1 MSLKGNKGLLTV
13 YEHPVKRSFYQLTPL
28 PLAQHWNSFF
38 HVMSI
43 VLMNYCYFTV
53 EFLWTIFQ
61 CDCCCSGVQKVDGAI
76 HRINH
81 YPVVKD

>member
-1 MSLKGNKGLLTV
+1 MSLKGNKGLLIV

-43 VLMNYCYFTV
+43 VLMNYYCFTV
-53 EFLWTIFQ
+53 QFYGLFFNVT
-61 CDCCCSGVQKVDGAI
+61 VVV
-76 HRINH
+76 
-81 YPVVKD
+81 PVFKRWMALSVE